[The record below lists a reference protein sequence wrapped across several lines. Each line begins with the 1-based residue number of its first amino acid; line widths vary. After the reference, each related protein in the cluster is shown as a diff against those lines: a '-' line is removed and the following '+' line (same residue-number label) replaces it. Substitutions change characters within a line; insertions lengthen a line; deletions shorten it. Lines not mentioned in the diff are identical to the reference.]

1 MAIPFTHRWGILE
14 RVIMKISLSKWTLA
28 AIISVATVAAAQS
41 PLAGSWKFNAKKSQ
55 LTGDTIKFAPES
67 KGMVRVTSGGQSYS
81 FKPDGSDTATPM
93 GYTAQWKKVDDHT
106 WKQTVMNGSTKLS
119 ENTYTLSGDG
129 KTITLTSEGTKPNGE
144 KFNDS
149 STYTRMS
156 ETNGIMGEWKST
168 KVDLKSFSGYE
179 FKDNGSGALVWSLPD
194 YHATVTI
201 KTDGKDYPATGP
213 TVPEGL
219 TLSLTKTGPRTF
231 TMVQKMNGKPIYKA
245 TEAVSADG
253 KTLEEVGSA
262 VGVNETAT
270 SIYEK
275 ID

>member
-1 MAIPFTHRWGILE
+1 VGILE
-14 RVIMKISLSKWTLA
+14 RVIMKISLSKWTLV
-28 AIISVATVAAAQS
+28 AIISLASVAAAQS
-41 PLAGSWKFNAKKSQ
+41 PLVGSWKFNAEKSQ
-55 LTGDTIKFAPES
+55 LTGDTIQFVPAS
-67 KGMVRVTSGGQSYS
+67 DGMIRVTSGGQSYS

-93 GYTAQWKKVDDHT
+93 GYTTQWKKVDDQT

-119 ENTYTLSGDG
+119 ENTYTLSGEG
-129 KTITLTSEGTKPNGE
+129 KTMTLTSEGTKPNGE

-149 STYTRMS
+149 FTYTRMS
-156 ETNGIMGEWKST
+156 GTNGFMGDWKST
-168 KVDLKSFSGYE
+168 KVDLKSFSGYK
-179 FKDNGSGALVWSLPD
+179 FKDRSDGALVWSLPD

-201 KTDGKDYPATGP
+201 QIDGKDYPATGP

-231 TMVQKMNGKPIYKA
+231 TMVEKMNGKPIYKA
-245 TEAVSADG
+245 TETVSADG

-262 VGVNETAT
+262 IGVNETT
-270 SIYEK
+270 ISIYEK